1 MHWLTRHL
9 KMKLEVLG
17 VDDALQFIGREV
29 EDQVNT
35 VAQIYLEE
43 AQKATPIKSGRA
55 RRAWNKDVQRQGFTV
70 DNNVPYIGRLEEGY
84 SKQAPRGITG
94 PTLRRANRRTSRL

>member
-1 MHWLTRHL
+1 
-9 KMKLEVLG
+9 MKLEVLG
-17 VDDALQFIGREV
+17 VANALQFIDKEV
-29 EDQVNT
+29 EEQINT
-35 VAQIYLEE
+35 VAELYHEE
-43 AQKATPIKSGRA
+43 AQRSTPIKSGRA

-70 DNNVPYIGRLEEGY
+70 ENNVPYIGRLEEGY